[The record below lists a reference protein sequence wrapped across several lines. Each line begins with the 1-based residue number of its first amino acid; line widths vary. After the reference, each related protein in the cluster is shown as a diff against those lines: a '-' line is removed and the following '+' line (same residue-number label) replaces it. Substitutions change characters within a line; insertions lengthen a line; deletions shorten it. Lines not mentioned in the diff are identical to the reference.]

1 MEVFFFYPE
10 FRNKTLEERKSLP
23 KKCMVCIKC
32 LAPVPN
38 RHDCPVQKCKTCG
51 SGHNILLCH
60 KSDQDKA
67 FLLETESDI
76 TDEELQEIQD

>member
-1 MEVFFFYPE
+1 
-10 FRNKTLEERKSLP
+10 
-23 KKCMVCIKC
+23 MVCIKC

-76 TDEELQEIQD
+76 TDEELQEIQDYLDNVYTIKPTEKANDR

>member
-1 MEVFFFYPE
+1 MHGLYQMHCSGS
-10 FRNKTLEERKSLP
+10 KQAWLP
-23 KKCMVCIKC
+23 SSKM
-32 LAPVPN
+32 
-38 RHDCPVQKCKTCG
+38 TCG